1 MKVPLGRIRN
11 IGISAHIDSGKT
23 TLSER
28 ILYYTGRIHRM
39 GDVRGKAVGA
49 TMDSRTDETIR
60 GITIVSAATSCVWND
75 IQINLIDTPGH
86 VDFTIEVERALRVL
100 DGAVMV
106 LCAVAGVQAQSITV
120 DRQMK
125 RYHIPRIAFINKMD
139 RAGAD
144 PWRVV
149 DALRDRL
156 HLNPVMLQ
164 YPLGTE
170 AGFDG
175 VIDLVTLEVHRFE
188 GDYGEHR
195 VVEPIPVGLK
205 VAVQEARDKML
216 DQLSMVSDD
225 LLATLV
231 AEEPISETLIWD
243 AIRQGTLRHEIVPV
257 LIGSAYKNKGVQDL
271 LDAVERYLPSPLDRG
286 AISAQS
292 IQSSSSKTTAKETTD
307 TAGKGTDA
315 PTLVIAPNPDGDLV
329 ALAFKLTVET
339 FGQLTYTR
347 IYSGTL
353 KPGQMV
359 YNSRTGDRIHIGRMV
374 RMHADKQEAIDQ
386 AQAGDIIALLG
397 VDCASGDTL
406 TSQPNW
412 VTLEGIFVPDAV
424 ITRAI
429 YPKTG
434 DDSDRMAKALNRFCK
449 EDPTF
454 RVSVDEESGA
464 TLISGMGELHLDIYL
479 DRLRE
484 DYDAQVEIGNP
495 AVAYRETIGA
505 ATTFDYRF
513 KKQTGGP
520 GQYAHVIGRIE
531 PIDDG
536 FEFENRVTGGAIPK
550 EFISACERGFQE
562 AMLNGPIDDYPVM
575 GVRVILESGSTHMTD
590 SNEWSFRHAARMALS
605 ESLAK
610 AKPQLLEPIMAV
622 SVETPSDTIGRVQ
635 GDLSSRR
642 GLLLGSDAQG
652 DEATIQ
658 AEVPLAKMFGY
669 STELRSLTAGM
680 ASFSM
685 EFACYRPALR

>member
-1 MKVPLGRIRN
+1 MTVPLGRIRN

-39 GDVRGKAVGA
+39 GDVRGKDIGA
-49 TMDSRTDETIR
+49 TMDSRPDETTR
-60 GITIVSAATSCVWND
+60 GITIVSAATSCIWND
-75 IQINLIDTPGH
+75 VQINLIDTPGH

-125 RYHIPRIAFINKMD
+125 RYQIPRIAFINKMD

-144 PWRVV
+144 PFRVV
-149 DALRDRL
+149 TALRDRL
-156 HLNPVMLQ
+156 HLNPVLLQ
-164 YPLGTE
+164 YPLWTE
-170 AGFDG
+170 AGFEG
-175 VIDLVTLEVHRFE
+175 VIDLITLDAHWFE
-188 GDYGEHR
+188 GEHGEQR
-195 VVEPIPVGLK
+195 VMRPVPVPLAQ
-205 VAVQEARDKML
+205 AVQEARDKLL
-216 DQLSMVSDD
+216 DQLSMVSDE
-225 LLATLV
+225 LLTALV
-231 AEEPISETLIWD
+231 AEESISEALIWD
-243 AIRQGTLRHEIVPV
+243 AIRQATLRHEIVPV
-257 LIGSAYKNKGVQDL
+257 LMGSAYKNKGVQDL

-286 AISAQS
+286 AVSAQP
-292 IQSSSSKTTAKETTD
+292 IQSSLSKDMETEFGMVTIS
-307 TAGKGTDA
+307 
-315 PTLVIAPNPDGDLV
+315 PEPDGELV
-329 ALAFKLTVET
+329 ALAFKLTVEP

-359 YNSRTGDRIHIGRMV
+359 YNSRTGDRVHIGRMV
-374 RMHADKQEAIDQ
+374 KMHADKQEVIAS

-397 VDCASGDTL
+397 VDCASGDTF

-429 YPKTG
+429 YPKTAADG
-434 DDSDRMAKALNRFCK
+434 DRMAKALNRFCK

-454 RVSVDEESGA
+454 RVSVDQESGA
-464 TLISGMGELHLDIYL
+464 TLVSGMGELHLDIYL
-479 DRLRE
+479 DRMRE
-484 DYDAQVEIGNP
+484 DYDAQVELGNP

-536 FEFENRVTGGAIPK
+536 FEFEDKVVGGAIPK
-550 EFISACERGFQE
+550 PFISSCERGFQE
-562 AMLNGPIDDYPVM
+562 AMTNGVIDGYPVM
-575 GVRVILESGSTHMTD
+575 GVRVVLEGGSTHATD
-590 SNEWSFRHAARMALS
+590 SSEWSFRHAARIALAQAM
-605 ESLAK
+605 ERANPK
-610 AKPQLLEPIMAV
+610 LLEPIMAV
-622 SVETPSDTIGRVQ
+622 SVETPSETIGRVQ
-635 GDLSSRR
+635 GDLLSRR
-642 GLLLGSDAQG
+642 GILVGSDTQG
-652 DEATIQ
+652 EDATIR
-658 AEVPLAKMFGY
+658 AEVPLSEMFGY
-669 STELRSLTAGM
+669 STQLRSLTAGM
-680 ASFSM
+680 ANFSM
-685 EFACYRPALR
+685 EFARYL